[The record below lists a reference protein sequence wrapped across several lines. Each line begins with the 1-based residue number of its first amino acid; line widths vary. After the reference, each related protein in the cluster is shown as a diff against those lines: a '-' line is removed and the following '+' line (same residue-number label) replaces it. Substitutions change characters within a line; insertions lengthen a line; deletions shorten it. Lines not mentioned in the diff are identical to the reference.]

1 MSEQQLGLPQE
12 VNFNLA
18 LPKYLRPARKV
29 HVRAQPYNGTTFRG
43 ANTSIKVKLP
53 SSARTFMIPAS
64 KYVKFTVDH
73 LPTATAPTGT
83 DVGTDASYLIGDG
96 KSYFKNINIG
106 QNNGIAVDALAE
118 VNVFSHIMKKL
129 TMNEAETKGK
139 ALYMGGATGISHI
152 ASNVGLVI
160 NHSANTGFTN
170 MKVSFCE
177 PLYSALT
184 NVSTLLPMWGKE
196 LEYEFQLEDVANI
209 IRNRNPLRGIAG
221 FEISNL
227 ELVVECLE
235 FEEASFNYLMEQNGN
250 PSVMVLK
257 SETYSYSSSAISG
270 GGRKDIIFPFNCSS
284 LKAFLW
290 NAWTSNTGT
299 DTNGTQGIGGT
310 HEGKFGGINPNL
322 NTFQLVLHSTPY
334 PNLPI
339 RYDDAPAEVA
349 TYNAKALGSL
359 YSTNHTGSIRPTAF
373 RKALDAN
380 YANNSL
386 WLGQYT
392 TLQSTGTTP
401 AFSTET
407 FNAGTEIANQL
418 RSNMMYNILDLE
430 KISHSKDNLYAGVK
444 ASEGLIQYDIKT
456 ALASAVNVNF
466 FAIMDCLVQFDNV
479 SGSYYVV
486 R

>member
-1 MSEQQLGLPQE
+1 MSQQGLPQE

-18 LPKYLRPARKV
+18 LPKYLRPARKI

-43 ANTSIKVKLP
+43 ANTSIKVKLQ
-53 SSARTFMIPAS
+53 SNARTFMIPSS
-64 KYVKFTVDH
+64 KYIKLTVDH

-83 DVGTDASYLIGDG
+83 DVGTDASFLIGDG
-96 KSYFKNINIG
+96 KSYFKNINIR
-106 QNNGIAVDALAE
+106 QNNGGEVDALAE
-118 VNVFSHIMKKL
+118 VNVFSHIVKKL

-139 ALYMGGATGISHI
+139 ALYMGGATSISHI
-152 ASNVGLVI
+152 ASNVGLII
-160 NHSANTGFTN
+160 NKSNDVGFTN
-170 MKVSFCE
+170 MKASFCE
-177 PLYSALT
+177 PLYNALT

-196 LEYEFQLEDVANI
+196 LEYEFILEDVINI
-209 IRNRNPLRGIAG
+209 IKNRNPLRGIAG
-221 FEISNL
+221 FEISNF

-235 FEEASFNYLMEQNGN
+235 FEEESFNYLMEQNGN
-250 PSVMVLK
+250 PSTMVLK
-257 SETYSYSSSAISG
+257 SETYLFSSSGISG
-270 GGRKDIIFPFNCSS
+270 SGRKYIIFPFSCSS
-284 LKAFLW
+284 LKAFMW

-299 DTNGTQGIGGT
+299 DTNGNQGIGGT

-339 RYDDAPAEVA
+339 RYDDSPAEVA
-349 TYNAKALGSL
+349 AYNAKALGSL
-359 YSTNHTGSIRPTAF
+359 YSTNHTGSIRPATF
-373 RKALDAN
+373 RKALTAD
-380 YANNSL
+380 YANNTL

-401 AFSTET
+401 IFSTNT
-407 FNAGTEIANQL
+407 FIGEQEIVNQM

-444 ASEGLIQYDIKT
+444 APEGLIQYDIKT
-456 ALASAVNVNF
+456 ALATAVNVNF
-466 FAIMDCLVQFDNV
+466 FAVMDCLVQFDNTT
-479 SGSYYVV
+479 GLYNVV